1 MTRSPHATAG
11 VRAQSG
17 AGALALVVLAAAWA
31 VGSTALVVLGL
42 GLGLA
47 ALGTRGWVLL
57 ATKVLRVERLPATV
71 PPVEGGRLRLP
82 VSVRGAT
89 WLASRLD
96 VRDRVGP
103 LGELEVAVEGRGTAQ
118 IVVDAVPRGRYTLG
132 PGTLVA
138 RDPLGIATVE
148 LAVPAGTSVL
158 VRPRVPELGA
168 LFTES
173 GTRGDG
179 GLRAHLRRPSGLEPH
194 GVREYV
200 EGEPLRAVHWPTSA
214 RRGELMV
221 RELEDAPRDSVAIVL
236 DVDAAS
242 AVGRAGD
249 TSLDDAVRAAA
260 GLVRAH
266 AGRSR
271 RALLVIAAPQPDIL
285 RVQSLGLDWEAA
297 LDALAAV
304 EPVQSAPLRELVT
317 PRGALAAVPELVV
330 VTSRPEAVEDPLVA
344 RRALGRPC
352 ALVFVD
358 PQTYAGRGPSEPSR
372 TLLRLAGSGV
382 AVAVVRHGD
391 RLEEVLGALRV
402 KAVV

>member
-1 MTRSPHATAG
+1 MTRSPHAGAA

-17 AGALALVVLAAAWA
+17 AGALALVVLGGAWA
-31 VGSTALVVLGL
+31 VGSTALVVLGI

-47 ALGTRGWVLL
+47 ALARRAWVLL
-57 ATKVLRVERLPATV
+57 ARRALRVERLPASV
-71 PPVEGGRLRLP
+71 PPVEGGRLVLSL
-82 VSVRGAT
+82 SVRGAT

-96 VRDRVGP
+96 VRDRIGP
-103 LGELEVAVEGRGTAQ
+103 LGDLSVGIARGGTAH
-118 IVVDAVPRGRYTLG
+118 IVVDAVPRGRYRLG

-138 RDPLGIATVE
+138 RDPLGIASVE
-148 LAVPAGTSVL
+148 LGVPAGTSVL

-236 DVDAAS
+236 DVDARS
-242 AVGRAGD
+242 VVGPPGD
-249 TSLDDAVRAAA
+249 SSLDEAVRVAA
-260 GLVRAH
+260 GLTRAH

-271 RALLVIAAPQPDIL
+271 RALLVIAAPRPEIL
-285 RVQSLGLDWEAA
+285 RVQSLGPDWEAA

-304 EPVQSAPLRELVT
+304 EPAENAPLRTMVG
-317 PRGALAAVPELVV
+317 PRGALAAVPELLV
-330 VTSRPEAVEDPLVA
+330 VTARPEAVEDALLA
-344 RRALGRPC
+344 RRAIGRAC

-358 PQTYAGRGPSEPSR
+358 PQTYGGRSPSGPSR

-391 RLEEVLGALRV
+391 RLEEVLGTLRV
-402 KAVV
+402 KAVG